1 MKGIKKKKI
10 WIAGTAVV
18 FVCIAGVTGIY
29 LYWNRESEPS
39 MPQLPEGMQLSENV
53 ITASGLTSAGM
64 EEESWELGFLEDGL
78 YVEETYLNLGD
89 EVEAGTPVF
98 KVSEDSLESARRE
111 LEKAVTETS
120 LNRREGEITYQT
132 GVIDAQ
138 KERDLAAAEAA
149 YAQAVYDNAQKEAQD
164 SLDDIQ
170 KQVDEA
176 AKKVEEYTAS
186 IEEDYYYTYYKVG
199 ELEAT
204 WKENAALLMELYE
217 TWDVDSLEGVFGGS
231 GGKNGVGYVTN
242 QVTQSLGTSAG
253 SASPGGEESSPD
265 AAPAAGELPE
275 GSGEYF
281 SSESIQTVTAQN
293 ASEENSSEENSSE
306 ENSSEEESSS
316 QEEPPSFGGDF
327 PGGGFSGG
335 GMVSGN
341 DIGGGMSVNVGDDEI
356 RYNIWLALEEET
368 QESESAY
375 ETALESY
382 EEAKKQAEAGI
393 AEAQSELAVLQAQLE
408 EEKIAYE
415 QAMITARQEY
425 DTAVA
430 NQESAQTIYETTVK
444 QLEEDL
450 TALQE
455 EEETAAGNLELF
467 EEVIGDGTFYT
478 NASGTVMMNSVRQD
492 TWLTQDSMV
501 VAFSN
506 PDHVSVAASISQED
520 IASVSIGENVWV
532 VVSEYGTFTGKVI
545 SFDPVSSSDSNTSVS
560 YTVNVELDGETQ
572 SLESNLT
579 AYVYF
584 GLTEEEQSLL
594 EQSVSGQETSGEDET
609 QEGMEMP
616 EGMQM
621 PGGEDGQAPGNF
633 GEGGGGQ

>member
-1 MKGIKKKKI
+1 
-10 WIAGTAVV
+10 
-18 FVCIAGVTGIY
+18 
-29 LYWNRESEPS
+29 
-39 MPQLPEGMQLSENV
+39 
-53 ITASGLTSAGM
+53 
-64 EEESWELGFLEDGL
+64 
-78 YVEETYLNLGD
+78 
-89 EVEAGTPVF
+89 
-98 KVSEDSLESARRE
+98 
-111 LEKAVTETS
+111 
-120 LNRREGEITYQT
+120 
-132 GVIDAQ
+132 
-138 KERDLAAAEAA
+138 
-149 YAQAVYDNAQKEAQD
+149 
-164 SLDDIQ
+164 
-170 KQVDEA
+170 
-176 AKKVEEYTAS
+176 
-186 IEEDYYYTYYKVG
+186 
-199 ELEAT
+199 
-204 WKENAALLMELYE
+204 
-217 TWDVDSLEGVFGGS
+217 
-231 GGKNGVGYVTN
+231 
-242 QVTQSLGTSAG
+242 
-253 SASPGGEESSPD
+253 
-265 AAPAAGELPE
+265 
-275 GSGEYF
+275 
-281 SSESIQTVTAQN
+281 
-293 ASEENSSEENSSE
+293 
-306 ENSSEEESSS
+306 
-316 QEEPPSFGGDF
+316 
-327 PGGGFSGG
+327 
-335 GMVSGN
+335 MVSGN

-430 NQESAQTIYETTVK
+430 NQESAQTIYETTIK

-478 NASGTVMMNSVRQD
+478 NASGTVVMNSVRQD

-532 VVSEYGTFTGKVI
+532 VVSEYGTFTGKVT

>member
-253 SASPGGEESSPD
+253 NASPGGEESSPD

-430 NQESAQTIYETTVK
+430 NQESAQTIYETTIK

-478 NASGTVMMNSVRQD
+478 NASGTVVMNSVRQD

-532 VVSEYGTFTGKVI
+532 VVSEYGTFTGKVT

>member
-253 SASPGGEESSPD
+253 NASPGGEESSPD

-293 ASEENSSEENSSE
+293 ASEENSSEE
-306 ENSSEEESSS
+306 ESSS
-316 QEEPPSFGGDF
+316 QEEPPSFGGGF

-430 NQESAQTIYETTVK
+430 NQESAQTIYETTIK

-478 NASGTVMMNSVRQD
+478 NASGTVVMNSVRQD

-532 VVSEYGTFTGKVI
+532 VVSEYGTFTGKVT

>member
-253 SASPGGEESSPD
+253 NAFPGGEESSPD

-281 SSESIQTVTAQN
+281 QLADGHERK
-293 ASEENSSEENSSE
+293 
-306 ENSSEEESSS
+306 
-316 QEEPPSFGGDF
+316 GGCPD
-327 PGGGFSGG
+327 PDRKSGI
-335 GMVSGN
+335 GN
-341 DIGGGMSVNVGDDEI
+341 
-356 RYNIWLALEEET
+356 R
-368 QESESAY
+368 
-375 ETALESY
+375 
-382 EEAKKQAEAGI
+382 
-393 AEAQSELAVLQAQLE
+393 
-408 EEKIAYE
+408 
-415 QAMITARQEY
+415 R
-425 DTAVA
+425 
-430 NQESAQTIYETTVK
+430 
-444 QLEEDL
+444 
-450 TALQE
+450 
-455 EEETAAGNLELF
+455 AAGFHRRAECRNGRF
-467 EEVIGDGTFYT
+467 KRP
-478 NASGTVMMNSVRQD
+478 AD
-492 TWLTQDSMV
+492 T
-501 VAFSN
+501 
-506 PDHVSVAASISQED
+506 
-520 IASVSIGENVWV
+520 G
-532 VVSEYGTFTGKVI
+532 
-545 SFDPVSSSDSNTSVS
+545 
-560 YTVNVELDGETQ
+560 
-572 SLESNLT
+572 
-579 AYVYF
+579 
-584 GLTEEEQSLL
+584 
-594 EQSVSGQETSGEDET
+594 
-609 QEGMEMP
+609 P
-616 EGMQM
+616 EG
-621 PGGEDGQAPGNF
+621 AGNRDH
-633 GEGGGGQ
+633 

>member
-253 SASPGGEESSPD
+253 NASPGGEESSPD

-281 SSESIQTVTAQN
+281 SSESIQTVTEQN
-293 ASEENSSEENSSE
+293 VSEEDSSEED
-306 ENSSEEESSS
+306 SSEEESSS

-415 QAMITARQEY
+415 QAMITAQQEY

-430 NQESAQTIYETTVK
+430 NQESAQTIYETTIK

-478 NASGTVMMNSVRQD
+478 NASGTVVMNSVRQD

-532 VVSEYGTFTGKVI
+532 VVSEYGTFTGKVT